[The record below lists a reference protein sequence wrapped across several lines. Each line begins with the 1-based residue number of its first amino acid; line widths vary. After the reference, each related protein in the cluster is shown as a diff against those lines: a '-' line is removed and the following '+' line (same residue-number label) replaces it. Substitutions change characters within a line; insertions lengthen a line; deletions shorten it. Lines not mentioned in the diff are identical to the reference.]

1 MRRRKEGAKRKSEV
15 NTESEDS
22 PIRVGSLGGL
32 LLGGDDGLQVC
43 LALLAAAVG
52 GRGCGACD
60 LLGLLDRSLL
70 NTVGAIHD
78 DAAGVRGVLCSW
90 CV

>member
-1 MRRRKEGAKRKSEV
+1 V
-15 NTESEDS
+15 NTESEDL
-22 PIRVGSLGGL
+22 PIRVASLGGL
-32 LLGGDDGLQVC
+32 LLGGDDGLQIC

-78 DAAGVRGVLCSW
+78 DAAEM
-90 CV
+90 